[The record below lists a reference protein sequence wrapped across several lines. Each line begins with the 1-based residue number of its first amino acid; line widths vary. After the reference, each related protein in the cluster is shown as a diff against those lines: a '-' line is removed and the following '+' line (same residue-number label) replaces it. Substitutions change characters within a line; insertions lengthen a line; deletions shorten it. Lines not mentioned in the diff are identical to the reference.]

1 MKWYKQ
7 MVDKNERCCTEG
19 CCVEETKSEK
29 EEAQS
34 KEECC

>member
-7 MVDKNERCCTEG
+7 MIDKNEECCTEG

-29 EEAQS
+29 EAQS